1 MDASLTTQFKENFL
15 KMREDLLMGIEQ
27 VKLAGGEV
35 IQAAK
40 DDLKDDVDWTIQG
53 AEEALSYKLVGRST
67 FLLKKID
74 ESLLKISRGSFGI
87 CEECGED
94 MAINRLMARPMA
106 RLCLDCKEMEE
117 RSEIHIPYD
126 RRSHTL
132 GAGPNVTTAPST
144 QIMAS

>member
-1 MDASLTTQFKENFL
+1 MNTSLTLQFKEKFL
-15 KMREDLLMGIEQ
+15 KMREDLLSGIER
-27 VKLAGGEV
+27 VKLMSEEV
-35 IQAAK
+35 ITSAK
-40 DDLKDDVDWTIQG
+40 DDLKDEVDWTMQG
-53 AEEALSYKLVGRST
+53 AEEALSYKLAGRST

-74 ESLLKISRGSFGI
+74 ESLFKISRGSFGI
-87 CEECGED
+87 CEDCGQV

-117 RSEIHIPYD
+117 RSEKHIPYD

-132 GAGPNVTTAPST
+132 GNTN